1 MRNKTEKISFAIV
14 LALVLLVPFSQ
25 AVIFRTGAS
34 DGATFI
40 PGVTE
45 TFIPTTITLNTADGT
60 APPVTQ
66 QANTPPNFATNF
78 NAQFGKTYKV
88 QYTAPGFKTDVDD
101 YFFDLKLQSC
111 VAGSNCNMVTQQ
123 FSTACVWNSTFSD
136 WVCKVNDTETNQ
148 WITFVYNRN
157 DPVWGEVIRGFT
169 LLFPDIP
176 GNLPPV
182 LNPIGNRVVNEGQT
196 LVFTVSATD
205 PNGDPVTFDTGNIA
219 PLPPGAVFSGNTFSW
234 TPNFN
239 QAGTYQV
246 TVFARDPFGAFDRE
260 TVTITVIDVV
270 PPVAVGNQPPVFVST
285 PVTVA
290 DLNVQYRYDADAVD
304 PDNDALVFSLERAP
318 SGMTINPVT
327 GLVTWIPSSSQEGR
341 HEIVIAVTDGRF
353 VVRQRYTLK
362 AGVTVSV
369 IARKLLKLTRISA
382 VGECYN
388 PGSEVPVFTAAEN
401 KADRELD
408 DVSYVASIPQL
419 GLRRSAGPFDM
430 KSERGAARQVF
441 LELPKDAAEGEYNV
455 RVVMSND
462 DVRRVR
468 NRPIVVAGKC

>member
-1 MRNKTEKISFAIV
+1 MM
-14 LALVLLVPFSQ
+14 PFSE
-25 AVIFRTGAS
+25 AVLFRTAAV
-34 DGATFI
+34 DGPTFDNSGTYVFI
-40 PGVTE
+40 PSTVTVV
-45 TFIPTTITLNTADGT
+45 PPDGSEP
-60 APPVTQ
+60 AVTVVGTGPSFS
-66 QANTPPNFATNF
+66 ANF
-78 NAQFGKTYKV
+78 NINFNKVYDVTY
-88 QYTAPGFKTDVDD
+88 ASPGYSTDTDD
-101 YFFDLKLQSC
+101 FFLDSKLQSC
-111 VAGSNCNMVTQQ
+111 ALGSDCKTLTNNFQTNCTWKPV
-123 FSTACVWNSTFSD
+123 SKD
-136 WVCKVNDTETNQ
+136 WVCRVTDLQTTH
-148 WITFVYNRN
+148 WWSFVYNRN
-157 DPVWGEVIRGFT
+157 DPLFGEVVRS
-169 LLFPDIP
+169 LNSMYKQVP
-176 GNLPPV
+176 GNNPPV
-182 LNPIGNRVVNEGQT
+182 LNPIGNRVVNEGQS
-196 LVFTVSATD
+196 LVFAVSASD
-205 PNGDPVTFDTGNIA
+205 PDGDPVKIDTGNIA
-219 PLPPGAVFSGNTFSW
+219 PLPSGAVFSGNVFSW

-239 QAGTYQV
+239 QAGIYTV
-246 TVFARDPFGAFDRE
+246 TFYARDPFGFFDSE
-260 TVTITVIDVV
+260 QITITVLDA
-270 PPVAVGNQPPVFVST
+270 PGVAAGNQPPVFVST

-290 DLNVQYRYDADAVD
+290 DLDVQYRYDADAVD

-327 GLVTWIPSSSQEGR
+327 GLVTWIPSRSQEGR

-369 IARKLLKLTRISA
+369 IARKVLKLARISA

-419 GLRRSAGPFDM
+419 GLRRAAGPFDM
-430 KSERGAARQVF
+430 KSERGVARQVF
-441 LELPKDAAEGEYNV
+441 LELPEDAAEGEYNV